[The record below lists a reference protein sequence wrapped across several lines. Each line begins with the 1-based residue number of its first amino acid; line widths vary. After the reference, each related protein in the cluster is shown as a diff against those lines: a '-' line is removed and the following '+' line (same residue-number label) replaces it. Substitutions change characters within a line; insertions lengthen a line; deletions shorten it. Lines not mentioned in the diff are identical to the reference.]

1 MSENLLQIIKK
12 LKKFRFLMLFLA
24 TFSVSLCS
32 IYLYRENFYN
42 FFISEDLFQIWDTD
56 FRFIL
61 RQLFPNAVTGY
72 RPVMFIWWWLGYLLF
87 GYTPFAFRWIVAL
100 LHVIN
105 SIAVFTIVARVSR
118 SSIAGFWAALL
129 FLPMPIHSD
138 AINWLSAASNQVTCG
153 LFYLLTILLYH
164 KYLNYYNKNYNL
176 AKNMRLYCIILM
188 VLSMATNE
196 VALTIIFALSG
207 LDIIVSR
214 STLKQLKY
222 RLSPFWIAWMVFLVW
237 RTLAVRGIGGYGASI
252 HLRFG
257 DFLFQTGKAIAEML
271 TLPWSSYELLSKSI
285 SFIFS
290 NPVMLIIAIIII
302 CLFLWR
308 GRLGLVILAASVL
321 PVLNIPAYH
330 RLYIPAAGLAIAIGL
345 SFAALLRLP
354 KNRLRGVVLTL
365 VGILVVFGSAQQSQA
380 LAIRNRE
387 WYRAS
392 TITSTVVKQT
402 LALVPSPPSG
412 SVFYYYGLPKNL
424 GNGVQVFNW
433 GLRQALQAAYND
445 RSLKAFR
452 VKKSPES
459 FLERSPED
467 AIQRAIS
474 ETNQIFMVFDVN
486 SLKLEK
492 CSLEDFL
499 LIVNTSTLGSEY

>member
-1 MSENLLQIIKK
+1 
-12 LKKFRFLMLFLA
+12 
-24 TFSVSLCS
+24 
-32 IYLYRENFYN
+32 
-42 FFISEDLFQIWDTD
+42 
-56 FRFIL
+56 
-61 RQLFPNAVTGY
+61 
-72 RPVMFIWWWLGYLLF
+72 
-87 GYTPFAFRWIVAL
+87 
-100 LHVIN
+100 
-105 SIAVFTIVARVSR
+105 
-118 SSIAGFWAALL
+118 
-129 FLPMPIHSD
+129 
-138 AINWLSAASNQVTCG
+138 
-153 LFYLLTILLYH
+153 
-164 KYLNYYNKNYNL
+164 
-176 AKNMRLYCIILM
+176 
-188 VLSMATNE
+188 
-196 VALTIIFALSG
+196 
-207 LDIIVSR
+207 
-214 STLKQLKY
+214 
-222 RLSPFWIAWMVFLVW
+222 
-237 RTLAVRGIGGYGASI
+237 
-252 HLRFG
+252 
-257 DFLFQTGKAIAEML
+257 
-271 TLPWSSYELLSKSI
+271 
-285 SFIFS
+285 
-290 NPVMLIIAIIII
+290 
-302 CLFLWR
+302 
-308 GRLGLVILAASVL
+308 VILAASVL

-492 CSLEDFL
+492 YSLEDFL